1 MYYFCVNNNYHLH
14 FDRRII
20 HDLIGDKILI
30 QVPYSLNLNDTD
42 GYSNVVRLDFNRSIS
57 LKRLLL
63 NFQQIRHIVKAIS
76 SQFTISSQDALFI
89 HTDINIINA
98 VVIELFAKYHA
109 KIFLLEDGTATMCD
123 FNRVPNNLGLVER
136 LRTYLIKY
144 VCGLKN
150 TYVVDFGDDKHLRVK
165 DALFNKIVVSWGNKT
180 LRNIPVLNI
189 GMGIISHQAANS
201 GAIFFNQ
208 PMYLFFCTE
217 DEYLHFI
224 SQILSLHTRFTVFY
238 FKFHPQDTD
247 SMKSSIRLLIETRFS
262 FVKIIED
269 EEPAEL
275 IVVKYPIKYSISYTS
290 TCTLNHIVQGIIPI
304 FLVEIFNQF
313 KPSNSHESFKKF
325 LCQIGC
331 EYPTN
336 LNQIDEVYN
345 PISNLIICNDGYDIN
360 EILNDNDGMKNL

>member
-1 MYYFCVNNNYHLH
+1 MQKFFCWKMG
-14 FDRRII
+14 R
-20 HDLIGDKILI
+20 
-30 QVPYSLNLNDTD
+30 Q
-42 GYSNVVRLDFNRSIS
+42 
-57 LKRLLL
+57 
-63 NFQQIRHIVKAIS
+63 
-76 SQFTISSQDALFI
+76 
-89 HTDINIINA
+89 
-98 VVIELFAKYHA
+98 
-109 KIFLLEDGTATMCD
+109 TMCD

>member
-1 MYYFCVNNNYHLH
+1 
-14 FDRRII
+14 
-20 HDLIGDKILI
+20 
-30 QVPYSLNLNDTD
+30 
-42 GYSNVVRLDFNRSIS
+42 
-57 LKRLLL
+57 
-63 NFQQIRHIVKAIS
+63 
-76 SQFTISSQDALFI
+76 
-89 HTDINIINA
+89 
-98 VVIELFAKYHA
+98 
-109 KIFLLEDGTATMCD
+109 MCD

-201 GAIFFNQ
+201 GAIFLINQ
-208 PMYLFFCTE
+208 CICFLYRRRVFTFYLTNIE
-217 DEYLHFI
+217 
-224 SQILSLHTRFTVFY
+224 FTHSIYCFY

-304 FLVEIFNQF
+304 FWW
-313 KPSNSHESFKKF
+313 KF
-325 LCQIGC
+325 LI
-331 EYPTN
+331 N
-336 LNQIDEVYN
+336 LSLLILM
-345 PISNLIICNDGYDIN
+345 NL
-360 EILNDNDGMKNL
+360 LKNFYVK